1 MWVSAEA
8 DFEELKRHTE
18 SPLTPVPGVGD
29 GAYMFQDKG
38 DGRFK
43 IRVLKRGDLMFE
55 ATGDSADS
63 ARKVAA
69 VVVEHLWKKA
79 P

>member
-1 MWVSAEA
+1 MTG
-8 DFEELKRHTE
+8 L
-18 SPLTPVPGVGD
+18 GD

-38 DGRFK
+38 DGRNKF
-43 IRVLKRGDLMFE
+43 RVLKRGDLMFE
-55 ATGDSADS
+55 ATGDSADA